1 MPGGAGA
8 VLRHRAPGLVRVA
21 RRATPATQATAR
33 LAAMA
38 DVKPSIPEKSDP
50 IARIRE
56 LSWAGQH
63 AQALQRAS
71 AELASLA
78 ATDGSA
84 MRLDL
89 LDARA
94 ESLMAL
100 GDLAGAGAD
109 AGAMKRIAQRTRQP
123 AHEARAL
130 NREALLQIRGGK
142 ARAASITASTA
153 LAAALRAGSARL
165 EAHSL
170 MLLAEAQ
177 FRSHKE
183 LDGALARARRAA
195 ELFAELGDSV
205 SQGRALWVLASVH
218 NNLGQPAHADRLAAQ
233 ALELGRRSGD
243 LLGQGNALNLLTF
256 NCADLAARFSL
267 LKQALAAFEAAGYVE
282 RQGNV
287 LLNLGR
293 AYEVLGLY
301 PRARR
306 LFLSAAELMS
316 APRPT
321 TASSA
326 PRGGPSSPAEP
337 DPFRRRTASEGPT
350 IGVNFTLAFFE
361 ARMGNAQAARAYAA
375 KAAAQAAALGTGRAA
390 TLRADLLG
398 WLAMGEGQA
407 AEGAQHFERAVRRV
421 APGQDALLM
430 SCLTDAAWAHL
441 EAGQPVDALAAS
453 SRAAQLHRDKAL
465 AVLDGMEPIQLW
477 WRHSQALRAGGR
489 PHDALEALEL
499 AYRFLCQRIEGLS
512 DEGLRRNFLNKRRE
526 HREIVLAWL
535 QAVRA
540 PATARAG
547 ARAATRARAPS
558 AVRTAASVALSKA
571 ASAPQRTD
579 PAPHLA
585 GVANLR
591 EPFERLVSSGVRLNE
606 LRRAEDVHDFLVE
619 EATELCGAQRV
630 LVVLDASD
638 GPRIVASMLPPGE
651 DAQAL
656 LHAVTP
662 WLAQARHTRGA
673 SLRHGPQGAAAIEQ
687 RSCAIAPL
695 IAQRE
700 LQGYLYADLEG
711 AFGRFDEA
719 DRDLL
724 AMLASQ
730 AAAAL
735 AGVRRGQDLESKVAQ
750 RTAELEQRANE
761 LAIINGIQQGIASA
775 LNFQAIVDLVGDKL
789 REVFNTGNIG
799 IVWRDTDEPVV
810 RNVYAYQHG
819 VRIDFPPIRL
829 DPNGPLSKAF
839 RAKQPVVANNRAQM
853 QVLGLRPVAGTDLS
867 LSTALV
873 PIYSGERILGAV
885 SLQNH
890 ERENAFGD
898 SEVRLLGTIA
908 ASMGVALENARLFDE
923 TQRLLKETEARNA
936 ELAVINDVQQGIARE
951 LEFQAIVDL
960 VGDKLREVF
969 NTGHIAIFWW
979 DEAAKLAHGV
989 YVVQF
994 GVRIEIPPFAPDLNG
1009 PMMKAFASK
1018 RPIVAN
1024 SRAQM
1029 LALGLHAVDRVDPSL
1044 SRAVVPV
1051 FSGER
1056 LIGAISLE
1064 SHAREGAYGDAQV
1077 RLLTTVASS
1086 LGVALENVRLFN
1098 ETKESLEQQTA
1109 TADVLQVI
1117 GSSVSDTRPVFAK
1130 ILESCE
1136 QLVPDTAAVTLTLM
1150 QDGQVT
1156 LADVRLHALEGDTPQ
1171 ALAEREQQVRAG
1183 FPYPM
1188 AGSSIAAALLAGEVV
1203 VYADVLNGAD
1213 TPPREREIAR
1223 RAGNFSLMV
1232 APMQWQGRL
1241 IGALGVSRL
1250 ALGGFRPKERA
1261 LLKTFADQAVI
1272 AIQNARLFRQA
1283 QQARAAAE
1291 AANEAKST
1299 FLATMS
1305 HEIRTPMNGVIG
1317 MSGLLLDT
1325 PLSDEQRDFAST
1337 IRDSSE
1343 ALLTIIND
1351 ILDFSKIEAGRLD
1364 VERAPLNLR
1373 ACVDSAVELVRPRA
1387 REKGLAL
1394 DVEVASEVPASVLGD
1409 VTRLRQ
1415 ILLNLLSNA
1424 IKFTERGGV
1433 TLSVSRGPAD
1443 ELHFAVKDSG
1453 IGLTPQGMGKLFQSF
1468 SQADSSTTRK
1478 YGGTGLGLVISQRLA
1493 EIMGGAM
1500 SAHSDG
1506 PGRGCTFRFHIQAS
1520 AVADAPQ
1527 AAAAKPKA
1535 TLDPQMATRHPLR
1548 ILLAEDNAVNRKLA
1562 LRLLGQ
1568 MGYTAD
1574 VAVNG
1579 LEALERVG
1587 QQTYDVVLMDVQMPE
1602 MDGLE
1607 ASRQITAKHPPG
1619 KRPRIVAMTANAM
1632 QGDREECLAAGMDD
1646 YVTKPIRVEALV
1658 EALLGA
1664 MPRGIG

>member
-1 MPGGAGA
+1 M
-8 VLRHRAPGLVRVA
+8 L
-21 RRATPATQATAR
+21 
-33 LAAMA
+33 
-38 DVKPSIPEKSDP
+38 DVKPPKLSKQAAPDRALGPAQRLGDAPAEP
-50 IARIRE
+50 IARIRD
-56 LSWAGQH
+56 LAWAGQH
-63 AQALQRAS
+63 AQAVQRAS
-71 AELASLA
+71 AQLAEFV
-78 ATDGSA
+78 ATDVSPT
-84 MRLDL
+84 RLEL

-94 ESLMAL
+94 ESLVAL
-100 GDLAGAGAD
+100 GHLEGAAAD
-109 AGAMKRIAQRTRQP
+109 VEAMRRIAQRTRDP
-123 AHEARAL
+123 AHDARAL
-130 NREALLQIRGGK
+130 NREALVQIRAGK

-153 LAAALRAGSARL
+153 LAAALRSGDPKL

-170 MLLAEAQ
+170 TLLAEAQ
-177 FRSHKE
+177 FRSHKD
-183 LDGALARARRAA
+183 LDAALARAARAA
-195 ELFAELGDSV
+195 ELFAQAGDEV
-205 SQGRALWVLASVH
+205 AQGRALWVLASVH
-218 NNLGQPAHADRLAAQ
+218 NNLGQPAHADRIAGQ
-233 ALELGRRSGD
+233 ALQLGRRSGD

-256 NCADLAARFSL
+256 NCADLAARLSL
-267 LKQALAAFEAAGYVE
+267 LKQALAAFEAAGYAE

-287 LLNLGR
+287 VLNLGR

-306 LFLSAAELMS
+306 LF
-316 APRPT
+316 
-321 TASSA
+321 
-326 PRGGPSSPAEP
+326 
-337 DPFRRRTASEGPT
+337 RTASDLMNTAAGGSA

-361 ARMGNAQAARAYAA
+361 ARMGNAQAARGYAT
-375 KAAAQAAALGTGRAA
+375 KAAAQASALGTTRAA
-390 TLRADLLG
+390 TFHADLQG
-398 WLAMGEGQA
+398 WLAMCEGRPAQ
-407 AEGAQHFERAVRRV
+407 GAQHFERAVKRV

-430 SCLTDAAWAHL
+430 ACLTDAAWAHL
-441 EAGQPVDALAAS
+441 EAGHPVYALAAS
-453 SRAAQLHRDKAL
+453 SRAAQLHRDKGLVA
-465 AVLDGMEPIQLW
+465 LDGMEPIALW
-477 WRHSQALRAGGR
+477 WRHSQALRAGGME
-489 PHDALEALEL
+489 HDAFDALQL
-499 AYRFLCQRIEGLS
+499 AYRFLCQRIAGLS

-535 QAVRA
+535 QA
-540 PATARAG
+540 
-547 ARAATRARAPS
+547 TRARPAS
-558 AVRTAASVALSKA
+558 RTAS
-571 ASAPQRTD
+571 RTE
-579 PAPHLA
+579 PVPHLG
-585 GVANLR
+585 GVASLR
-591 EPFERLVSSGVRLNE
+591 EPFERLVESGVRLNE
-606 LRRAEDVHDFLVE
+606 LRRDEDVHEFLVE
-619 EATELCGAQRV
+619 EAAELSGAQRL
-630 LVVLDASD
+630 LVVLDTPD
-638 GPRIVASMLPPGE
+638 GLRIAASMLLPGE
-651 DAQAL
+651 DPQAL
-656 LHAVTP
+656 LRAVTP
-662 WLAQARHTRGA
+662 WLVEAQRTRTP
-673 SLRHGPQGAAAIEQ
+673 SLRHGPEAADAIDQ
-687 RSCAIAPL
+687 RSCLVAPL

-700 LQGYLYADLEG
+700 LFGYLYADLDG

-724 AMLASQ
+724 VMLASQ

-735 AGVRRGQDLESKVAQ
+735 ADVRWGQDLERKVTE

-761 LAIINGIQQGIASA
+761 LAIINGIQQGIAGA

-799 IVWRDTDEPVV
+799 IVWRDSDAPVV

-819 VRIDFPPIRL
+819 VRIDFAPIRL
-829 DPNGPLSKAF
+829 DPQGPLSKAF
-839 RAKQPVVANNRAQM
+839 NAKLPVVANNRAQM
-853 QVLGLRPVAGTDLS
+853 LALGLRQVEGTDLS
-867 LSTALV
+867 QSTVLV
-873 PIYSGERILGAV
+873 PIYSGERILGGV

-890 ERENAFGD
+890 ERENAFGG
-898 SEVRLLGTIA
+898 SEVRLLSTIA
-908 ASMGVALENARLFDE
+908 ASMGVALENARLFDQ
-923 TQRLLKETEARNA
+923 TQRLLQETEARNA

-951 LEFQAIVDL
+951 LEFQAIIDL

-979 DEAAKLAHGV
+979 EEAAKRARGV

-994 GVRIEIPPFAPDLNG
+994 GVRFEIPPFAPDLNG

-1018 RPIVAN
+1018 RPVVAN

-1029 LALGLHAVDRVDPSL
+1029 LEFGLHAVDRVDPCL
-1044 SRAVVPV
+1044 SRAIVPV
-1051 FSGER
+1051 YSGER

-1064 SHAREGAYGDAQV
+1064 SHEREGAYGDAQL
-1077 RLLTTVASS
+1077 RLLTTVAGS
-1086 LGVALENVRLFN
+1086 LGVALENVRLFS

-1136 QLVPDTAAVTLTLM
+1136 RLVPDTAAVTLTMM

-1156 LADVRLHALEGDTPQ
+1156 LADVRLQALEGDTPQ
-1171 ALAEREQQVRAG
+1171 ALAEREQQVRSG

-1203 VYADVLNGAD
+1203 VHADVLNGPD

-1223 RAGNFSLMV
+1223 RAGNFSLMI
-1232 APMQWQGRL
+1232 APLLWEGRL
-1241 IGALGVSRL
+1241 VGALGVTRR
-1250 ALGGFRPKERA
+1250 AVGGFRSKERA

-1272 AIQNARLFRQA
+1272 AIQNARLFNEA
-1283 QQARAAAE
+1283 QQARTAAE

-1305 HEIRTPMNGVIG
+1305 HEIRTPMNAVIG

-1337 IRDSSE
+1337 IRDSGE

-1364 VERAPLNLR
+1364 VERAPFELR
-1373 ACVDSAVELVRPRA
+1373 GCVDSAVELVRHRA

-1394 DVEVASEVPASVLGD
+1394 EVVVASDVPASVLGD

-1424 IKFTERGGV
+1424 IKFTEHGSV
-1433 TLSVSRGPAD
+1433 TLSVNRDPAD
-1443 ELHFAVKDSG
+1443 ELHFAVKDTG
-1453 IGLTPQGMGKLFQSF
+1453 IGLTPQGMAKLFQSF

-1500 SAHSDG
+1500 SAHSEG
-1506 PGRGCTFRFHIQAS
+1506 PGRGCTFRFHIQAP
-1520 AVADAPQ
+1520 AAATAPQ
-1527 AAAAKPKA
+1527 ADAAKPKA
-1535 TLDPQMATRHPLR
+1535 TLDPQMSTRHPLR

-1574 VAVNG
+1574 VALNG

-1587 QQTYDVVLMDVQMPE
+1587 QQPYDVVLMDVQMPE

-1607 ASRQITAKHPPG
+1607 ASRQITAKHPRG
-1619 KRPRIVAMTANAM
+1619 ARPRIVAMTANAM

-1664 MPRGIG
+1664 TPRGIG